1 MYSCSRAYQRHFYI
15 FSSNNYQWSASES
28 FFSVS
33 FNKISSQ
40 CRDVQFLQ
48 WRFQHLLLSTSQR
61 SFGSTHFLSSSST
74 CVVSSWFRLLWT
86 FTACFSVIFCLP
98 HTFFILLWCLDLA
111 YVDLAPRS
119 KEGILIG
126 LPSEFHPGSMVTM
139 EGIPKVSRYMYLWSL
154 TAVMFSGSKLV
165 RSFDISVA

>member
-1 MYSCSRAYQRHFYI
+1 MVTCSCSRAYQRHFYI

-61 SFGSTHFLSSSST
+61 SFGSTHFLSSSSSFFL
-74 CVVSSWFRLLWT
+74 VSTSLNFYSL
-86 FTACFSVIFCLP
+86 FSVIFCLP
-98 HTFFILLWCLDLA
+98 HTFFILLWCLHLA

-119 KEGILIG
+119 KEGILIS
-126 LPSEFHPGSMVTM
+126 LPSEFPPGSMVTM